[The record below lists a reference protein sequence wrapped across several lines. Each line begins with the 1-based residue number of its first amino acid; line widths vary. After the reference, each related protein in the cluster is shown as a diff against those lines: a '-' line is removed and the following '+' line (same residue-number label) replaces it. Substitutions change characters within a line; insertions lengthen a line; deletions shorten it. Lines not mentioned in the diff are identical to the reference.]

1 MPAPDAIARLQADGI
16 VRRDGDSY
24 RTTRRFQA
32 AMARAAFHL
41 VRTSDEE
48 GDLRFPIAHA
58 LVELYGT
65 ELPDAE
71 MLQLIEE
78 LLPIERAELDP
89 RSAPPVSAARTPN
102 G

>member
-1 MPAPDAIARLQADGI
+1 MPAPDAIARLEAGG
-16 VRRDGDSY
+16 VLRREGERY

-41 VRTSDEE
+41 VRTTDDE

-58 LVELYGT
+58 LVELYGS
-65 ELPDAE
+65 ELSDAE

-78 LLPIERAELDP
+78 LLPIELAELDP
-89 RSAPPVSAARTPN
+89 RQRTAGARRAE
-102 G
+102 